1 LKLECVEPLS
11 NFAFNFKL
19 RRYSVV
25 AASAGEEH
33 TVAVTD
39 AGLMYA
45 WGGGRALFRVKG
57 LGLRIYAGFRVQG
70 LRVATG

>member
-1 LKLECVEPLS
+1 M
-11 NFAFNFKL
+11 
-19 RRYSVV
+19 V